1 MGYKQDEELI
11 EADVRSVMASAA
23 GRHVLRWIL
32 DGLRPA
38 VISGPDCAR
47 NAALYD
53 AATILEA
60 TLYSIDPSAWTVCV
74 QERAQERLV
83 RTNQQENDH
92 E

>member
-1 MGYKQDEELI
+1 MQNELL
-11 EADVRSVMASAA
+11 ENDVRSVMASAA
-23 GRHVLRWIL
+23 GRHVLRWII

-60 TLYSIDPSAWTVCV
+60 TLFSIDPSAWTVSV
-74 QERAQERLV
+74 QERAQEHLARA
-83 RTNQQENDH
+83 NQQENNH